1 LLGVPAHDPQPTRL
15 QGDGWVSLSPERLR
29 LRRLWKRMS
38 QRAVAERAGLSV
50 PHYHN
55 LERGVV
61 KRARR
66 ETADRVAKALGC
78 RIGNIAARAGHARRG
93 SVQAAARPVS
103 AAALP
108 ARRRASMRPTG

>member
-1 LLGVPAHDPQPTRL
+1 LGAQPDAELARRLGCGKDAVARRRKLLGVPAHLPQPTRL
-15 QGDGWVSLSPERLR
+15 QGDGYVSLSPERLR

-78 RIGNIAARAGHARRG
+78 RVRDIVSRA
-93 SVQAAARPVS
+93 
-103 AAALP
+103 
-108 ARRRASMRPTG
+108 T